1 MSATTMTAG
10 EFKQAGTVLRLRQ
23 DTRARL
29 TYKDGEKLLG
39 KFGSSRFE
47 AEVEVSDYES
57 MATILDKLGF
67 HAVMGYEKYRTTY
80 QLDDAEVTLDE
91 MPYGNFVEIEG
102 EQEAIGRVL
111 DTLQLDDARRMT
123 GSYTVL
129 FEIVRKNLGLDFSDL
144 TFANF
149 EGIDV
154 PESAFDEPA
163 DQVEKVQSC
172 LNDRLVGGDLRR
184 RSCWCRLKLTCLNQ
198 PEDIF
203 F

>member
-1 MSATTMTAG
+1 MAKDNVETEVKLYVPDLGAVAHRVEAAGGKLIAPRVLERNVRYDNEAG

-23 DTRARL
+23 DTRVRL

-67 HAVMGYEKYRTTY
+67 HVVMGYEKYRTTY

-129 FEIVRKNLGLDFSDL
+129 FEIVRKNLGLAFSDL
-144 TFANF
+144 TFENF
-149 EGIDV
+149 KGIGV
-154 PESAFDEPA
+154 PESAFESL
-163 DQVEKVQSC
+163 ES
-172 LNDRLVGGDLRR
+172 G
-184 RSCWCRLKLTCLNQ
+184 
-198 PEDIF
+198 
-203 F
+203 